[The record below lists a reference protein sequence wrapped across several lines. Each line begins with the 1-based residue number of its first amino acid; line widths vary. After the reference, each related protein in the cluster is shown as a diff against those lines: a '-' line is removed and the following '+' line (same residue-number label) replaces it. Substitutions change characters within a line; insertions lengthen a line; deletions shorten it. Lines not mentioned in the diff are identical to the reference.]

1 MDHLPQE
8 FVQRMRM
15 QLGTEAE
22 EFLNALDSP
31 SPTSIRL
38 HHLKGRTSFEL
49 NEKVKWCD
57 TGYYLETRPLFYLDP
72 HWHAGAYYVQE
83 ASSMILDDVIRQ
95 LKLCLLYTSPS
106 PRDRTRSRMPS
117 SA

>member
-57 TGYYLETRPLFYLDP
+57 TGYYLKTRPPFYLDP

-83 ASSMILDDVIRQ
+83 ASSMILDDVIHQ
-95 LKLCLLYTSPS
+95 LKLDDQPRIWLDACASPGG
-106 PRDRTRSRMPS
+106 
-117 SA
+117 